1 MTSAQHAQGC
11 QLDPGWVSGMAA
23 ESPHAAR
30 ICVTGRPPDAC
41 RSLAQA
47 WGFVA
52 CAMQWAGVELCVC
65 DDFKHPWSSG
75 YAVSLTRWRSP
86 ARSWLGVVNGS
97 GQSVCCKEICDRTT
111 HLVAMTSA
119 QHAQAAS
126 SILAGCQVWPRKVRT
141 QQGFV
146 WPDVPRTPAGL
157 WLTHGAFSL
166 APCSG
171 QVQSFACAMISST
184 HGLVAMTSA

>member
-1 MTSAQHAQGC
+1 MAAESPHAARICVIGRPTDACRSLAQAWGFLACAMQWAGEERCMCDDLKHPWSSGYDVGLTRWRSPARSWLGVVNGSGQSVCCKEICDRTTHLVAMTSAQHAQGC

-52 CAMQWAGVELCVC
+52 CAMHWAGVELCVC

-75 YAVSLTRWRSP
+75 YDVSLTR
-86 ARSWLGVVNGS
+86 
-97 GQSVCCKEICDRTT
+97 
-111 HLVAMTSA
+111 
-119 QHAQAAS
+119 
-126 SILAGCQVWPRKVRT
+126 
-141 QQGFV
+141 
-146 WPDVPRTPAGL
+146 
-157 WLTHGAFSL
+157 
-166 APCSG
+166 
-171 QVQSFACAMISST
+171 
-184 HGLVAMTSA
+184 